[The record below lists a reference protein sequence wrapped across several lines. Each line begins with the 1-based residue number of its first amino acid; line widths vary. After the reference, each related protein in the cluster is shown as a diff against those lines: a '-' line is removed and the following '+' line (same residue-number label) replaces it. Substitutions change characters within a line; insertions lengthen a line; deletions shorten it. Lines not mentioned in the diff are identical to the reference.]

1 MADIVRSDR
10 VRRGAA
16 CAVVL
21 AAALGL
27 SGPSLAQTPTGGG
40 WNGEG
45 WSSSPWKGPA
55 GGDTG
60 VPQAAQVGNPAAA
73 AFTGSYV
80 RLERG
85 GTMPARF
92 AAPVFRVRDGERWGL
107 SAPGT
112 GQNWVRYYSDAV
124 LVGADGRI
132 ADVRY
137 GVDWNRPGVV
147 SGATAA
153 VPTRPRGTVLERA
166 YDDGYR
172 KGFAEGRGVSG
183 DGVTVQANRSGYAP
197 GTVVTTT
204 APGVRT
210 TVTTVTEE
218 IVPARRVSGTRRR
231 R

>member
-1 MADIVRSDR
+1 MANFDR
-10 VRRGAA
+10 VRCGVAL
-16 CAVVL
+16 V

-27 SGPSLAQTPTGGG
+27 ASPALAQTQTGGG

-45 WSSSPWKGPA
+45 WSSQPWKGPA
-55 GGDTG
+55 GGGTVTQPAVRAG
-60 VPQAAQVGNPAAA
+60 NAAQAE
-73 AFTGSYV
+73 FTGSYV
-80 RLERG
+80 RLDRG

-92 AAPVFRVRDGERWGL
+92 AAPVFRVRDGGRWGL

-112 GQNWVRYYSDAV
+112 GQNWVRYYDDAV

-137 GVDWNRPGVV
+137 GVDWNRPGVA
-147 SGATAA
+147 SQATAA

-166 YDDGYR
+166 YDDGYQ
-172 KGFAEGRGVSG
+172 KGFAEGRELSG

-204 APGVRT
+204 TPGVRT

-218 IVPARRVSGTRRR
+218 IVPARRSGTRRR